1 MEHHYKDLL
10 NKWKNDEDNIK
21 DELKEIGAN
30 VKKISTGI
38 KEVVKE
44 ISTDVKDLAKKLG
57 DLVVPNTIPAR
68 EANAEGKYKEI
79 QLLNEHQ
86 GLKVSVQDISN
97 SRHLKLV

>member
-38 KEVVKE
+38 KEAVKE
-44 ISTDVKDLAKKLG
+44 ISSDVKDLAKKLG

-86 GLKVSVQDISN
+86 GLKVSVQDISI
-97 SRHLKLV
+97 V